1 MDNSSFIKIGSGG
14 NKNGKVWDERG
25 KNTIVQIFIWHNE
38 KINSIQFQ
46 YAENGTL
53 VLSGRHGSTSYD
65 TPKFDVVE
73 LNYPSEYITWISGHT
88 GSTTS
93 YYSDDRLCS
102 ITFGTNHGQ
111 YGPFGRFNSSG
122 FGRSNSFDKEFTF
135 RLGGNCHCQFG
146 GFYGTSDGN
155 AVTSIGVYLKPNTTL
170 NHSLH
175 KSTVKPKKE
184 KEAA

>member
-1 MDNSSFIKIGSGG
+1 MDDSSFIKIDPVGNNSG
-14 NKNGKVWDERG
+14 KKWDEKG
-25 KNTIVQIFIWHNE
+25 KNKIVQIFVSHEENIS
-38 KINSIQFQ
+38 SIQFQ

-53 VLSGRHGSTSYD
+53 VLSGRHGYTSKYSRN
-65 TPKFDVVE
+65 FDVVE
-73 LNYPSEYITWISGHT
+73 LNYPSEYITWISGRT

-93 YYSDDRLCS
+93 YYSEDRLCS

-111 YGPFGRFNSSG
+111 YGPFGGFKSS
-122 FGRSNSFDKEFTF
+122 DKEFTF
-135 RLGGNCHCQFG
+135 RLGGNCHSQFG
-146 GFYGTSDGN
+146 GFHGTSYNN

-175 KSTVKPKKE
+175 KSTAKPKKE